1 MDGVSMPVNCP
12 VPLHLPTAHLWKTF
26 RSKPNAIPPGDSK
39 LFAFP
44 TGIVFTFRPECCP
57 ESQRNRVRL
66 HTGIAFAFDRIPH
79 RRPILILQGLCM
91 YWMRKTGTTFSLR

>member
-1 MDGVSMPVNCP
+1 MPVNCP

-44 TGIVFTFRPECCP
+44 TGIVFTFRPECCS

-66 HTGIAFAFDRIPH
+66 HTGIAFAFDRIPQKSYPFTAYNLQNAIL
-79 RRPILILQGLCM
+79 RRDTIRSQKYSM
-91 YWMRKTGTTFSLR
+91 